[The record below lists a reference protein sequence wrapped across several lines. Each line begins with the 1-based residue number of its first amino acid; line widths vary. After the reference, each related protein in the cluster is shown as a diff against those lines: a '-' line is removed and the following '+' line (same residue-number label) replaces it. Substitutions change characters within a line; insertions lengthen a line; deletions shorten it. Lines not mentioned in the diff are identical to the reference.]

1 MVKIVSGMNVIT
13 DIHQISKET
22 NSVVTIGTFDGVHTG
37 HRKIL
42 ETVAE
47 RSRVLGARSVL
58 ITFNPH
64 PRMVITAGHP
74 VPMLTTMDEKI
85 AILKEF
91 GLDILYFIPFT
102 WEFAAL
108 TAEQFIREYLIDRIG
123 VREVIVGYDHR
134 FGKGR
139 DGDEKKLRELGSSY
153 GFGTD
158 IIPAV
163 SIDGT
168 LVNSTAI
175 RKQIEKGAVET
186 ASKMLG
192 RFYSFT
198 GIVHSGS
205 QRGRQLGFPTA
216 NITVECR
223 EKLLPANGVYAIR
236 AEINGEALT
245 GVMNIGYRPTFN
257 DVQERVIEVHL
268 FGFEKDIYNA
278 TITVATVARI
288 RAEKR
293 FNSKEELIAQIQQ
306 DVETA
311 KAILK

>member
-1 MVKIVSGMNVIT
+1 VVKTVSGMKVIT
-13 DIHQISKET
+13 DIHQIGKET
-22 NSVVTIGTFDGVHTG
+22 NSIITIGTFDGVHTG

-42 ETVAE
+42 ETVAD
-47 RSRVLGARSVL
+47 RSRSLGARSVL

-85 AILKEF
+85 SILKEF

-134 FGKGR
+134 FGRGR
-139 DGDEKKLRELGSSY
+139 DGDEKKLRELGASF
-153 GFGTD
+153 GFATD

-163 SIDGT
+163 SIEGT

-186 ASKMLG
+186 ANRMLG
-192 RFYSFT
+192 RTYSFS

-236 AEINGEALT
+236 AEIDGSLLD

-278 TITVATVARI
+278 TIQVFTVARI

-293 FNSKEELIAQIQQ
+293 FNSKEELVAQIQH
-306 DVETA
+306 DVESA
-311 KAILK
+311 KEILK